1 MEGALD
7 SQIVAATVR
16 KLAKLSSEA
25 KESEK
30 SENRW
35 KLHMPLLLV
44 QKVTNMHI
52 ESYVAI
58 ILVLIRVD

>member
-25 KESEK
+25 KESESLK
-30 SENRW
+30 IVETSYAI
-35 KLHMPLLLV
+35 V
-44 QKVTNMHI
+44 Q
-52 ESYVAI
+52 
-58 ILVLIRVD
+58 R